1 MGMANSSQG
10 LAPHTPR
17 RRLSRLL
24 FLCPG
29 SVTCRTVVF
38 SHKKRAV
45 LPTTPSSEHPATP
58 SFLLWLLDQK
68 LGEGVLFSRQPLW
81 INAHPSTDR
90 ARSLIRYNSTSRARL
105 GVCQICESCHDH
117 DRDDHCA
124 AKESDVW

>member
-68 LGEGVLFSRQPLW
+68 LAVGVLFSRQLIWVHAP
-81 INAHPSTDR
+81 NSTDR
-90 ARSLIRYNSTSRARL
+90 ARSVIRYNSISRARS
-105 GVCQICESCHDH
+105 GVCQISESCHH
-117 DRDDHCA
+117 HKRDDHSA
-124 AKESDVW
+124 AKESDIW